1 MKENKSQLAWIIF
14 IVLAL
19 IWGSSFILMKRGL
32 IAFSPYQVGA
42 MRVGFAWVFTLIIG
56 FKHLVKFNKQNL
68 VPFLIVGWLG
78 NGLPYLLFPL
88 AVTQLETSVV
98 GIINSLVPLFT
109 LIVAVLLYKTPVK
122 KLQILGLFLGL
133 GGAVFLINPAGVG
146 AELTSHFT
154 YAGYAI
160 AATFMYAL
168 SITTI
173 KNKLSQYSSMTI
185 TLMSLCTTGP
195 FLLIWALSSGTIGIL
210 QTQPEAW
217 ESLGYISVLGIV
229 GSSIAVV
236 LFNRLIKLSSSLF
249 ASSVTYAIPIVAILW
264 GWFDGENIGWNHLIG
279 GTAILIGV
287 WLVNKKP
294 KTEAVS

>member
-1 MKENKSQLAWIIF
+1 MKENKSQLAWAIF
-14 IVLAL
+14 VVLAL

-32 IAFSPYQVGA
+32 VSFSPYQVGA
-42 MRVGFAWVFTLIIG
+42 LRVGFAWLFTLMIG
-56 FKHLVKFNKQNL
+56 FKHLVKFNKKNF

-88 AVTQLETSVV
+88 AVTKLDTSVV

-109 LIVAVLLYKTPVK
+109 LIVAVVLYRTPVK

-133 GGAVFLINPAGVG
+133 GGAIFLINPSGVG
-146 AELTSHFT
+146 AEISSHLM
-154 YAGYAI
+154 YAGFAI
-160 AATFMYAL
+160 AATIMYAL

-173 KNKLSQYSSMTI
+173 KNKLAEYNSMTI
-185 TLMSLCTTGP
+185 TLMSLMTTGP
-195 FLLIWALSSGTIGIL
+195 FLLIGALATGSIDVL
-210 QTQPEAW
+210 QNDPQGFK
-217 ESLGYISVLGIV
+217 SLAYISVLGIV

-264 GWFDGENIGWNHLIG
+264 GWIDGENIGWNHLIG

-294 KTEAVS
+294 REKNL